1 MEEQKWVGIELILL
15 KMENGFMG
23 TYSFFSTLERVL
35 DFSIMECLVC
45 F

>member
-1 MEEQKWVGIELILL
+1 MGGDRVDIVEDGEWVHG
-15 KMENGFMG
+15 NWP
-23 TYSFFSTLERVL
+23 FFPTLERVL